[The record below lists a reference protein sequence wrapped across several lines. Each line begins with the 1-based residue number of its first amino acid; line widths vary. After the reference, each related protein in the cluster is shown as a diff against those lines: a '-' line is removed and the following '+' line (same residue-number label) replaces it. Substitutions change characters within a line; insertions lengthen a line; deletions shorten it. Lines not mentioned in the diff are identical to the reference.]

1 MIYNPDGA
9 DTVLLASTNASK
21 IIKF

>member
-1 MIYNPDGA
+1 MIYNPDG
-9 DTVLLASTNASK
+9 DGTVLLASTNASK